1 MTIQAI
7 PDSDITLLPDLPSE
21 APEQPADVPKWEYQS
36 RREPKWGQV
45 TRQGLILGRAPNQ
58 RIVDP
63 TEVYKL
69 ALIGMNWDEM
79 ADFFQVTH
87 STLKYNFSSYV
98 QKARSEM
105 RSRLRRAMWQNAIDG
120 KNVVMQIFMAKN
132 YLGMSDSPVNTD
144 GKQPLPWTAAEADQ
158 AA

>member
-1 MTIQAI
+1 
-7 PDSDITLLPDLPSE
+7 
-21 APEQPADVPKWEYQS
+21 
-36 RREPKWGQV
+36 
-45 TRQGLILGRAPNQ
+45 
-58 RIVDP
+58 VDP

-98 QKARSEM
+98 AKARSEM
-105 RSRLRRAMWQNAIDG
+105 RSRLRRSMWQNAIDG

-144 GKQPLPWTAAEADQ
+144 GRQPLPWTAAEADQ